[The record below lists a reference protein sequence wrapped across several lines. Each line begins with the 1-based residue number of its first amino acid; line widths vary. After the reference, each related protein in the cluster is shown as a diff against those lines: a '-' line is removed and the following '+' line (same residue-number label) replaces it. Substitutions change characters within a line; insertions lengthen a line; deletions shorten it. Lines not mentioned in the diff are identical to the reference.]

1 MCPTSRAAAG
11 GRIRSSTFSTPDEE
25 EDLLVSEV
33 VAVILAR
40 GLGSRM
46 RDRRGEIGGLT
57 EEQDAAASA
66 GLKALVPL
74 SSGDDPPRPFLDYAL
89 NALGDAGFRNVGIVV
104 APDHRAMADA
114 YSGDRTP
121 TRLTLEFIV
130 QAEPLG
136 TADAV
141 RAARTFVGARP
152 FVVLNADNLYPTDVL
167 STLRRLNGPG
177 LPGFYRDELV
187 RSSGIP
193 PERVASYALLRVGG
207 DGVLHDLIEKPG
219 IERIADAGPRAFIS
233 MNCWR
238 FDERIF
244 EACRDVPRSSR
255 GEFELPE
262 AVRLA
267 VIRGVMFQV
276 FPARGPV
283 LDLSGRDD
291 IRNVETRLA
300 GLDVRL

>member
-1 MCPTSRAAAG
+1 MDDS
-11 GRIRSSTFSTPDEE
+11 STPD
-25 EDLLVSEV
+25 LVAEV
-33 VAVILAR
+33 VAIILAR

-46 RDRRGEIGGLT
+46 RDRRSDTTGLT
-57 EEQDAAASA
+57 HEQDAAASA
-66 GLKALVPL
+66 GLKALVPV
-74 SSGDDPPRPFLDYAL
+74 SSGDDPPRPFLDYVL
-89 NALGDAGFRNVGIVV
+89 NALADAGFRHVGLVV
-104 APDHRAMADA
+104 APDHRAMAEA
-114 YSGDRTP
+114 NSGARTP

-130 QAEPLG
+130 QADALG

-141 RAARTFVGARP
+141 RAAEAFVGRRP

-167 STLRRLNGPG
+167 ATLRRLQGPG
-177 LPGFYRDELV
+177 LPGFQRDELV

-193 PERVASYALLRVGG
+193 PERVASFALLRVGG
-207 DGVLHDLIEKPG
+207 DGMLVDLIEKPG
-219 IERIADAGPRAFIS
+219 AERIADAGPRALIS

-244 EACRDVPRSSR
+244 DACRDVPRSSR

-267 VIRGVMFQV
+267 VIRGVLFEV

-291 IRNVETRLA
+291 IRNVQTRLA